1 MKIAWKLIALHVYVF
16 NNLKYVSC
24 WFYYRSSLQKK
35 PKVPFIFISFA
46 VFKILLLRNMY
57 AFFFFFIWLLVR
69 FLCLYEKAKRKCN
82 NFTIFSHASL
92 PPKKPENDEVKTK
105 YFIKT

>member
-57 AFFFFFIWLLVR
+57 AFFVNLYGYWLDFFVCMKKPKENVTISLFFLMLV
-69 FLCLYEKAKRKCN
+69 C
-82 NFTIFSHASL
+82 
-92 PPKKPENDEVKTK
+92 PPKNQKMMK
-105 YFIKT
+105 